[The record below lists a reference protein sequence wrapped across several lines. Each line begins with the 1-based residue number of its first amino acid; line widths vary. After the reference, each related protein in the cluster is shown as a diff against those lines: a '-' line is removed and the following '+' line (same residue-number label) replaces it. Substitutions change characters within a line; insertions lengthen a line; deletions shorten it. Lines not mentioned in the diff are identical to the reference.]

1 MQLVRAQVG
10 ESVRFGILA
19 AGEIRLLSGDPFAAT
34 DIGELATRERL
45 PAGQYRLLAPVAPG
59 KVFGVGGNY
68 LAHAREVGLTS
79 STVPAIFMKPPQAV
93 IGPGAPVVLPE
104 VSARVEHE
112 GELAVVIGRQAR
124 HVARADAA
132 SVVLGLTI
140 ANDVTA
146 RDLQRSDPEVT
157 RAKGFD
163 TFCPLGPHIETD
175 VGIGAGLE
183 LTCRVNGELRQV
195 GNTADFVFDIST
207 LIEFLSSWTTLLP
220 GDVILTGS
228 PAGTGPLAAGDEVA
242 ISVAGVGEL
251 RHSVVAE
258 GAEGQRRQPAPRQTV
273 HRQ

>member
-10 ESVRFGILA
+10 QSVRYGILA
-19 AGEIRLLSGDPFAAT
+19 GDEIRVLSGDPFLAT
-34 DIGELATRERL
+34 DLETLASGESV
-45 PAGQYRLLAPVAPG
+45 PAGQCRLLAPVAPG

-68 LAHAREVGLTS
+68 LAHAREVGLKAS
-79 STVPAIFMKPPQAV
+79 AVPPIFMKPPQAV
-93 IGPGAPVVLPE
+93 IGPGEPVVLPPPE

-112 GELAVVIGRQAR
+112 GELAVVIGRRAR

-163 TFCPLGPHIETD
+163 TFCPLGPHIETCA
-175 VGIGAGLE
+175 GIGEGLE
-183 LTCRVNGELRQV
+183 LTCHVNGQLRQR
-195 GNTADFVFDIST
+195 GNTADFVFDIPT

-228 PAGTGPLAAGDEVA
+228 PAGTGPLTAGDEVA
-242 ISVAGVGEL
+242 IGVTGVGEL
-251 RHSVVAE
+251 RHSVVA
-258 GAEGQRRQPAPRQTV
+258 GP
-273 HRQ
+273 

>member
-1 MQLVRAQVG
+1 MQLVRARVG
-10 ESVRFGILA
+10 ESVRYGILA
-19 AGEIRLLSGDPFAAT
+19 ADEVRLLSGDPFRVA
-34 DIGELATRERL
+34 DIGALASGESV
-45 PAGQYRLLAPVAPG
+45 PARQCRLLAPVAPG

-68 LAHAREVGLTS
+68 LAHAKEVGLATS
-79 STVPAIFMKPPQAV
+79 AVPPIFMKPPQAV
-93 IGPGAPVVLPE
+93 IGPGEAVVLPPPE

-112 GELAVVIGRQAR
+112 GELAVVIGKPAR
-124 HVARADAA
+124 HVARADAE

-163 TFCPLGPHIETD
+163 TFCPLGPHIETSL
-175 VGIGAGLE
+175 GIGGGLE
-183 LTCRVNGELRQV
+183 LTCRVNGELRQR
-195 GNTADFVFDIST
+195 GNTADFVFDIAT

-242 ISVAGVGEL
+242 ISVTGLGEL
-251 RHSVVAE
+251 RHSVVS
-258 GAEGQRRQPAPRQTV
+258 GPR
-273 HRQ
+273 